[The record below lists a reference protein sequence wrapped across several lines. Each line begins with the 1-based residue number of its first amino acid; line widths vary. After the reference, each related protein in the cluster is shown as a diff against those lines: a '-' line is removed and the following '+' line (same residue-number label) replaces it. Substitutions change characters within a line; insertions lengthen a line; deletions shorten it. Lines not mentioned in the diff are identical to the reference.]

1 VVTRVEDD
9 NGGSPPSLVPRPDP
23 TDLTTAQLNREIAR
37 VEEATDD
44 SFENLREYIVTRLE
58 AQAREHQVYTETD
71 EASRRVLRDKAEAD
85 LAAVRDRLDA
95 AITCAD
101 DAGVARHEFVRAEV
115 DHLCVLT
122 AQRFDAEDRRADL
135 LSRLYDERRDN
146 QKEALTAALAA
157 ADRAV
162 AKTEERTDK
171 QIEAIRALIDGAV
184 RPLTDQLAALTS
196 RFERQVG
203 TAAGSVVGADQAL
216 LIEQRRQDR
225 EDKAE
230 DRAQAREDR
239 ADAREDV
246 AEKRRQD
253 REDRIA
259 GAKAESRRT
268 MLVVAGIAA
277 TLFTA
282 IATIVVTIAVFG

>member
-1 VVTRVEDD
+1 MPTHVDDD
-9 NGGSPPSLVPRPDP
+9 NGGSPPGLVPRPDP
-23 TDLTTAQLNREIAR
+23 TDLTTAAINREINR

-44 SFENLREYIVTRLE
+44 SFENLREYIVTRIE
-58 AQAREHQVYTETD
+58 AQAKEHQVYTETD
-71 EASRRVLRDKAEAD
+71 EQSRRVLRDKAEAD

-95 AITCAD
+95 AIDCTD

-115 DHLCVLT
+115 DHLCILT
-122 AQRFDAEDRRADL
+122 AQRFDAEDKRADL
-135 LSRLYDERRDN
+135 LARLYDERRDN

-203 TAAGSVVGADQAL
+203 NAAGSLTGADQATS
-216 LIEQRRQDR
+216 IEAARLAREDRQQAREDAAEARRQDR
-225 EDKAE
+225 EDK
-230 DRAQAREDR
+230 
-239 ADAREDV
+239 
-246 AEKRRQD
+246 
-253 REDRIA
+253 IA
-259 GAKAESRRT
+259 AGKAEFRRN
-268 MLVVAGIAA
+268 MLTVFGIAA
-277 TLFTA
+277 GFIAAFGTVGGVLYA
-282 IATIVVTIAVFG
+282 ILH